1 MTIAGNTCKCGST
14 STPSVKV
21 VRGNDLIIEAKA
33 SLWSEE
39 SQSYEAYSLDG
50 AAELKMSLV
59 GDYGRVKC
67 EGVET
72 DGATARGKVCGR
84 ALGKGVY
91 GVELTFGDG
100 EGSHGRIYEA
110 GVLEVVESGQ
120 EATVVSTAEG
130 EGVPFTVEV
139 DMTVRTV
146 RIGKVAA
153 TDSYE
158 TLTDKPSIEGKTI
171 SGAMTL
177 SDFGAAKKSD
187 LPTMLSQLTD
197 DIYAKPC
204 RIDTSK
210 CTRLTWEAE
219 PNNMFSPVY
228 AEWDGT
234 NVKSEVNT
242 YMDSCSQGRIG
253 ILNYNG
259 CDFTSGSARWM
270 IISPMLKGR
279 YVNNFYGIGL
289 GGELFSVKFNGFG
302 TSSPRIII
310 KKVKKF
316 LGDDEIAA
324 GAYEDGQGNLITE
337 TYETKENA
345 GEVCDGLQEQ
355 IMDNADSI
363 GSLTNAVNK
372 QGETIASIR
381 DRVSTNERS
390 ISTLNSDSNTE
401 GSVKKTVADAIALIV
416 AGAPTDFDTL
426 KEIAD
431 YIASDKTGAAQ
442 MSAALSQLQ
451 SLTKTHTDEIV
462 ANTADIATNKD
473 NIADNASNIE
483 VLQKFVDNNQM
494 LVEYDEDSGEVYIGV
509 GSWNTTFDSGEIDEE
524 TGEVVLNVAS

>member
-1 MTIAGNTCKCGST
+1 MTIADNTCKCGST

-21 VRGNDLIIEAKA
+21 VRGNDLTIEAKA

-59 GDYGRVKC
+59 GDYGRVEC
-67 EGVET
+67 EDVEA
-72 DGATARGKVCGR
+72 DGSTARGKVCGR

-158 TLTDKPSIEGKTI
+158 TLTDKPSIEGKTL

-177 SDFGAAKKSD
+177 SDFGAAKVVD
-187 LPTMLSQLTD
+187 IPTKVSQLENDKGYLTEHQSLAE
-197 DIYAKPC
+197 YAKTA
-204 RIDTSK
+204 DVD
-210 CTRLTWEAE
+210 AE
-219 PNNMFSPVY
+219 L
-228 AEWDGT
+228 AQKADRT
-234 NVKSEVNT
+234 AL
-242 YMDSCSQGRIG
+242 D
-253 ILNYNG
+253 
-259 CDFTSGSARWM
+259 A
-270 IISPMLKGR
+270 
-279 YVNNFYGIGL
+279 
-289 GGELFSVKFNGFG
+289 
-302 TSSPRIII
+302 
-310 KKVKKF
+310 
-316 LGDDEIAA
+316 EIAA
-324 GAYEDGQGNLITE
+324 RESTD
-337 TYETKENA
+337 TKVA
-345 GEVCDGLQEQ
+345 
-355 IMDNADSI
+355 DNADDI

-381 DRVSTNERS
+381 NRVSANERS

-401 GSVKKTVADAIALIV
+401 GSVKKTVADAVALIV
-416 AGAPTDFDTL
+416 AGAPADFDTL

-431 YIASDKTGAAQ
+431 YIASDKMGAAE
-442 MSAALSQLQ
+442 MSAAISKLQ
-451 SLTKTHTDEIV
+451 SLTGTHTEEIA
-462 ANTADIATNKD
+462 ANTADIAANKD
-473 NIADNASNIE
+473 NIADSASNIE
-483 VLQKFVDNNQM
+483 VLQKFADNNQM
-494 LVEYDEDSGEVYIGV
+494 MVGYDEDSGEVYIGI
-509 GSWNTTFDSGEIDEE
+509 GSWNTTFDSGEIDGE

>member
-1 MTIAGNTCKCGST
+1 MTKTDNTCTCSHGR
-14 STPSVKV
+14 PAVRV
-21 VRGNDLIIEAKA
+21 VRGNDLVIEAKA

-59 GDYGRVKC
+59 GDYGRVEC
-67 EGVET
+67 SNVEA

-84 ALGKGVY
+84 SLGKGIY

-120 EATVVSTAEG
+120 EATVVSSVEG

-158 TLTDKPSIEGKTI
+158 TLTDKPSIEGKTL

-177 SDFGAAKKSD
+177 DGLGIAAKSEI
-187 LPTMLSQLTD
+187 PTKVGELENDKGYLTEHQSLAE
-197 DIYAKPC
+197 YAKTA
-204 RIDTSK
+204 DVD
-210 CTRLTWEAE
+210 AE
-219 PNNMFSPVY
+219 L
-228 AEWDGT
+228 AQKADLAAL
-234 NVKSEVNT
+234 
-242 YMDSCSQGRIG
+242 D
-253 ILNYNG
+253 
-259 CDFTSGSARWM
+259 A
-270 IISPMLKGR
+270 
-279 YVNNFYGIGL
+279 
-289 GGELFSVKFNGFG
+289 
-302 TSSPRIII
+302 
-310 KKVKKF
+310 
-316 LGDDEIAA
+316 EIAA
-324 GAYEDGQGNLITE
+324 RESTD
-337 TYETKENA
+337 TKVA
-345 GEVCDGLQEQ
+345 
-355 IMDNADSI
+355 DNASDI

-381 DRVSTNERS
+381 NRVSANERS

-416 AGAPTDFDTL
+416 AGAPADFDTL

-442 MSAALSQLQ
+442 MSAILSQLQ
-451 SLTKTHTDEIV
+451 SLTKTHTDEIA
-462 ANTADIATNKD
+462 ANTADIVANKD
-473 NIADNASNIE
+473 NIADNASDIE
-483 VLQKFVDNNQM
+483 VLQKFADNNQM
-494 LVEYDEDSGEVYIGV
+494 MVGYDESTGEMYVEI
-509 GSWNTTFDSGEIDEE
+509 GSWNTNFDHGEQDEE
-524 TGEVVLNVAS
+524 TGEVYLYLKS

>member
-1 MTIAGNTCKCGST
+1 MIADNTRKCGTT
-14 STPSVKV
+14 SAPSVKV
-21 VRGNDLIIEAKA
+21 VRGNDLVIEAKA

-59 GDYGRVKC
+59 GDYGRVEC
-67 EGVET
+67 SDVEA
-72 DGATARGKVCGR
+72 DGSTARGKVCGR

-100 EGSHGRIYEA
+100 EGGHGRIYEA

-158 TLTDKPSIEGKTI
+158 TLTDKPSIEGKTL

-210 CTRLTWEAE
+210 CTRLTWEAD
-219 PNNMFSPVY
+219 PNDRFSPIS
-228 AEWDGT
+228 ASWDIAAIKDD
-234 NVKSEVNT
+234 VVNT
-242 YMDSCSQGRIG
+242 LVYGMRQGRLTI
-253 ILNYNG
+253 INYNG
-259 CDFTSGSARWM
+259 SDFTSDGARWLV
-270 IISPMLKGR
+270 ITDYLGGR
-279 YVNNFYGIGL
+279 YVSGWYGIGTK
-289 GGELFSVKFNGFG
+289 GELFYIGISGIYDDHPTLSIK
-302 TSSPRIII
+302 RI
-310 KKVKKF
+310 KKF

-324 GAYEDGQGNLITE
+324 GAYEDSQGNLITE

-345 GEVCDGLQEQ
+345 KSARSDLQGQ
-355 IMDNADSI
+355 ITENYGDI
-363 GSLTNAVNK
+363 GSLNNAINK

-381 DRVSTNERS
+381 DRVSNNEKS

-451 SLTKTHTDEIV
+451 SLTKTHTDEI
-462 ANTADIATNKD
+462 ATNTADIAINKD